1 MKTAITTMRTLALAL
16 FIAAATTAAD
26 AQGALKRVYDE
37 TINPMTQ
44 IDEAL
49 AKASAG
55 GKYVVCQVGGNWCP
69 WCLRFADFAE
79 KDTAVSKAIADDFVF
94 IHVNYDPRKASA
106 AKAQGNT
113 ANSNYASAS
122 SNTASATAAAT
133 TAGGADKTAAM
144 MKRLGNPARFGFPVF
159 VVLDERGN
167 VLHTQDSSFLEEGNG
182 YSEKKVLRFLKN
194 WTPKAVKPTD
204 GNRR

>member
-1 MKTAITTMRTLALAL
+1 MRTLALAL

-37 TINPMTQ
+37 TLDPMTQ

-79 KDTAVSKAIADDFVF
+79 KDTAVSKAIADNFVF

-113 ANSNYASAS
+113 AS
-122 SNTASATAAAT
+122 SNTANATAAAT

>member
-1 MKTAITTMRTLALAL
+1 MRTLALAL

-37 TINPMTQ
+37 TIDPMTQ

-79 KDTAVSKAIADDFVF
+79 KDTAVSKAIADNFVF

-113 ANSNYASAS
+113 AS
-122 SNTASATAAAT
+122 SNTANATAAAT
-133 TAGGADKTAAM
+133 TAGGGDKTAAM

>member
-1 MKTAITTMRTLALAL
+1 MRTLALAL
-16 FIAAATTAAD
+16 LIAAATTAAD

-37 TINPMTQ
+37 ALDPMTQ

-79 KDTAVSKAIADDFVF
+79 KDTAVSKAIADNFVF

-113 ANSNYASAS
+113 ANSNSASAS

-204 GNRR
+204 GHRR

>member
-1 MKTAITTMRTLALAL
+1 MKTTITTMRTLTLAL

-79 KDTAVSKAIADDFVF
+79 KDTAVSKAIADNFVF

-113 ANSNYASAS
+113 ANSN
-122 SNTASATAAAT
+122 TANATAAAT
-133 TAGGADKTAAM
+133 TAGGGDKTAAM

-194 WTPKAVKPTD
+194 WTPTAVKPTD

>member
-1 MKTAITTMRTLALAL
+1 MKTTITTMRTLALAL

-26 AQGALKRVYDE
+26 AQGALKRVYNE
-37 TINPMTQ
+37 TIDPMTQ

-113 ANSNYASAS
+113 ANSN
-122 SNTASATAAAT
+122 TANATAAAT
-133 TAGGADKTAAM
+133 TAGSGDKTAAM

-194 WTPKAVKPTD
+194 WTPKAVKTTD
-204 GNRR
+204 GNKR

>member
-1 MKTAITTMRTLALAL
+1 MRTLALAL

-79 KDTAVSKAIADDFVF
+79 KDTAVSKAIADNFVF

-113 ANSNYASAS
+113 ANSN
-122 SNTASATAAAT
+122 TANATAATT
-133 TAGGADKTAAM
+133 TAGRGDKTAAM

>member
-1 MKTAITTMRTLALAL
+1 MRTLALAL

-79 KDTAVSKAIADDFVF
+79 KDTAVSKAIADNFVF

-106 AKAQGNT
+106 AKAQDNT
-113 ANSNYASAS
+113 AS
-122 SNTASATAAAT
+122 SNTANATAAAT
-133 TAGGADKTAAM
+133 TAGGGDKTAAM